1 MANKAGEFPIGQKVV
16 FFTTGMTAGGAERV
30 IATLANALIER
41 GFEVVIAMVKGDHSE
56 YELAQGVR
64 LRSANLA
71 PGIQNLPRAIGFF
84 RQLIRQETPDTIISF
99 STKSDIIA
107 LLTRILFRV
116 SGRLIVSDRAD
127 PFTRDKWMQL
137 ACNTLYRWS
146 DALVCQSHSVANYY
160 SERLKRT
167 EISVI
172 ANPIDEESI
181 GVPSTKPRD
190 PTVISVGRLSDQKNH
205 RLAIEAFTE
214 IRKVFPDLQ
223 LKIFGTGPLEAALSE
238 SIQRAHLEGSIALA
252 GVVPNVIRGH
262 ENASLFLFTS
272 NYEGYPN
279 ALLEAAA
286 TGIPIVTT
294 DFSPGTASEIID
306 ANVNGY
312 IVPIG
317 DRDAL
322 VAAAIKALS
331 GALDCEDIVSASRRI
346 REEHLTKH
354 ILKAWISV
362 FLWNDASTVSAG
374 ETDWAL
380 EEE

>member
-1 MANKAGEFPIGQKVV
+1 M
-16 FFTTGMTAGGAERV
+16 

-71 PGIQNLPRAIGFF
+71 PGLKNLPRAIGFF
-84 RQLIRQETPDTIISF
+84 RQLIKHEAPDTIISF
-99 STKSDIIA
+99 STKTDIIA
-107 LLTRILFRV
+107 LLTRILFRI
-116 SGRLIVSDRAD
+116 SGRLIISDRAD

-146 DALVCQSHSVANYY
+146 DALVCQSRSVANYY
-160 SERLKRT
+160 GERLKRT

-172 ANPIDEESI
+172 ANPLDEESI
-181 GVPSTKPRD
+181 GVPSAEPRK

-205 RLAIEAFTE
+205 HLALETFAE
-214 IRKVFPDLQ
+214 IRKIFPDLK
-223 LKIFGTGPLEAALSE
+223 LKIFGAGPLEAALSE
-238 SIQRAHLEGSIALA
+238 SIQRAHLEGSVALA
-252 GVVPNVIRGH
+252 GVVPNVIREN

-312 IVPIG
+312 IVPTG

-331 GALDCEDIVSASRRI
+331 GALNLEDIVSASRSI
-346 REEHLTKH
+346 RERHLTKY
-354 ILKAWISV
+354 ILEAWISV
-362 FLWNDASTVSAG
+362 FLQNDASRGSSG
-374 ETDWAL
+374 ETD
-380 EEE
+380 